1 MSKEELLEHIKEVS
15 LLLKE
20 ANISNEKYQEL
31 IDKQA
36 RLSLLIQALV
46 K

>member
-1 MSKEELLEHIKEVS
+1 MSKEEILEHIKEVS

-20 ANISNEKYQEL
+20 TNISDEKYQEL
-31 IDKQA
+31 INKQA
-36 RLSLLIQALV
+36 RLSLLIQALL

>member
-1 MSKEELLEHIKEVS
+1 MSKEEILEHIQEVS
-15 LLLKE
+15 LILKE
-20 ANISNEKYQEL
+20 SNISNEKYQEL

-36 RLSLLIQALV
+36 RLSLLIQALL